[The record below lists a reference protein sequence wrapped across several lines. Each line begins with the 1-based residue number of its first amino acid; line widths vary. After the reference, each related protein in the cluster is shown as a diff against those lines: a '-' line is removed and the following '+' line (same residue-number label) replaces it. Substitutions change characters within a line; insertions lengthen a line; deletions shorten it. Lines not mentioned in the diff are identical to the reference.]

1 MRNFI
6 SVKQRGELSRIRQVN
21 SVADNAL
28 SRRTVL
34 YLKFL
39 DEGFTAEEAAQK
51 LEEVY
56 KS

>member
-1 MRNFI
+1 MKNFI

-39 DEGFTAEEAAQK
+39 DEGLTTEEAAQK
-51 LEEVY
+51 VEEVY